1 MARTLGLL
9 AVIVAGGDGE
19 RSAAELV
26 ERISAGTA
34 RISVP
39 IAIIPKIT
47 YNKCHKRDILSVKG
61 CVIR

>member
-9 AVIVAGGDGE
+9 AVIAAGGDGE
-19 RSAAELV
+19 RSAAEAA
-26 ERISAGTA
+26 ERISAEPA

-47 YNKCHKRDILSVKG
+47 YNKRHKHDILPVKG
-61 CVIR
+61 CVIQ